1 MGFDSIYWIDMLFI
15 SLEMFSLEKFGK
27 ILKDLT
33 FVRPDMEG
41 LGK

>member
-1 MGFDSIYWIDMLFI
+1 MLFI

-27 ILKDLT
+27 ILKDLS
-33 FVRPDMEG
+33 FILPDMDG